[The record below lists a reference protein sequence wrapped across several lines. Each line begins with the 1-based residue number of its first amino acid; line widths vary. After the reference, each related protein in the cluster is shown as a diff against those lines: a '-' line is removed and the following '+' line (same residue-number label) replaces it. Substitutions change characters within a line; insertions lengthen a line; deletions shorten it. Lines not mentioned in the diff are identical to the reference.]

1 MSKVSTGCEGL
12 DRMLHGGL
20 VEGYCTVLEGSAGTG
35 KTTLGLQFLI
45 EGMKHDEPAIAITFE
60 EFPEQ
65 WYEHALEHG
74 WDLREWERKNLL
86 HISFSDPQTFLDDLE
101 DLDGR
106 IAALVE
112 EMGAKRILVDSVSH
126 FERLTDDPAL
136 LRRIETELVNALKR
150 EGLTSILLKENPH
163 VLGGWDK
170 GDTRIA
176 FVADAFVTLRY
187 IESQSEIKRGVSVLK
202 MRGSDHD
209 KAIRQYRIDKGGVQ
223 VGEPFQ
229 GVLGLFAGST
239 QNAG

>member
-1 MSKVSTGCEGL
+1 MSKVLTGCEGL
-12 DRMLHGGL
+12 DKMLHGGL

-35 KTTLGLQFLI
+35 KTTLGWQFLI
-45 EGMKHDEPAIAITFE
+45 EGCKRGEPGIAITFE

-74 WDLREWERKNLL
+74 WNLREWEEKGLL
-86 HISFSDPQTFLDDLE
+86 KITFSDPQTFLDDLE

-106 IAALVE
+106 IAGYVE
-112 EMGAKRILVDSVSH
+112 ELGAKRILVDSVSH
-126 FERLTDDPAL
+126 FERLTDDPNL

-187 IESQSEIKRGVSVLK
+187 IESQSEIKRGISILK

-209 KAIRQYRIDKGGVQ
+209 KSIREYKIKQGGLE
-223 VGEPFQ
+223 VGEPFA

-239 QNAG
+239 QNH